1 MILFVNVYFL
11 SSGSTFSIAYFL
23 QSVSVFSLVFFTMR
37 YESQY
42 SAHFPSLLLG
52 I

>member
-1 MILFVNVYFL
+1 MILFVHVYFL

-23 QSVSVFSLVFFTMR
+23 QSVSVFSLMFFTMR

-42 SAHFPSLLLG
+42 SAHSPNLLPG